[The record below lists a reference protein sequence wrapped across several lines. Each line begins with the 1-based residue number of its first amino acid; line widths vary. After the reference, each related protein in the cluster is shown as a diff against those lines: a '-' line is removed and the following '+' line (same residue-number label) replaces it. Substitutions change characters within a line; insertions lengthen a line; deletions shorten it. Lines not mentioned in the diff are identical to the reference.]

1 MSNTASNYNMSRL
14 RSGMI
19 VATVAVIAASV
30 ASLSIPRKL
39 CLADAAYVA
48 VTMSYGGMMFASS
61 FVEEEQHFWYWSA
74 SGWLAYLY
82 LIEYG
87 CFSKSSSSLLSVR

>member
-1 MSNTASNYNMSRL
+1 MSNTASSYNIFRL
-14 RSGMI
+14 NAGMI

-30 ASLSIPRKL
+30 ASLPSLRQP
-39 CLADAAYVA
+39 CLAEIAYLSA
-48 VTMSYGGMMFASS
+48 TILYGGMMFASS

-82 LIEYG
+82 FTEY
-87 CFSKSSSSLLSVR
+87 VRLN

>member
-1 MSNTASNYNMSRL
+1 MSNTVSNYNIFRL
-14 RSGMI
+14 NAGMI

-30 ASLSIPRKL
+30 VSLSCLRKP
-39 CLADAAYVA
+39 CLAEAAYLAIIV
-48 VTMSYGGMMFASS
+48 SYGGMMFASS

-82 LIEYG
+82 FTEYVCPNQLG
-87 CFSKSSSSLLSVR
+87 PLNC